1 MINRVCGRG
10 GGPPDFRNFSDK
22 SPNHLVYSPTI
33 APPAPQSWRPP
44 LSDFDLTFCFDV
56 KRQYSNDSNPQRCEA
71 RILSRVK

>member
-33 APPAPQSWRPP
+33 APLPPKAGASPAWEKH
-44 LSDFDLTFCFDV
+44 LHANFHTEAKLFC
-56 KRQYSNDSNPQRCEA
+56 N
-71 RILSRVK
+71 